1 MIQAVVVVNG
11 TRYPVPQQGLRIG
24 RAPEN
29 DIVLADPNISRQHL
43 VVWSTPRGAFL
54 RDLGSQ
60 NGTYLAGRRVGAG
73 PEAIPTG
80 AQVRIGVTD
89 LQVEVVQG
97 GVGAPVGGGY
107 GGSQNGGYGGQAV
120 GPAPGPYGG
129 GRAGAGPGPQYGGA
143 DQYGGGGAGPAQY
156 PGPRPAPSS
165 SGGSKTGLIIGGV
178 IAVLIVAMFGTG
190 TLVLRAV
197 ADSRA
202 TPTPTSKPVV
212 VSATSTPPPTSPPKP
227 TEPAKPTQPPAKPTQ
242 QAAPPTPPPPKPTVA
257 AEAPKPSGGRD
268 PNFVRALNA
277 SVRVIVPT
285 GPSTASTGSGS
296 IISEKGHILT
306 NYHVVSDDN
315 GKLINQGNNVRIAVP
330 PSESEPAQ
338 DRYRAKV
345 VASDD
350 KLDLAIIQIQAM
362 IDGSNLPANLGL
374 NPIPI
379 GSSKSVNLGDTIIII
394 GFPGLGGSSL
404 TVTRGIHSGIAPPGT
419 FQGDPGTF
427 IKTDTEINRGNSGG
441 TAINAA
447 GELIGVP
454 TAGRIDREAPGKIGL
469 VRPIDEA
476 KPLIDKATR

>member
-60 NGTYLAGRRVGAG
+60 NGTYIAGRRVGAG

-107 GGSQNGGYGGQAV
+107 GGSPNGGYGGGPAV
-120 GPAPGPYGG
+120 APAPGPYGG
-129 GRAGAGPGPQYGGA
+129 GGV
-143 DQYGGGGAGPAQY
+143 GPAPY
-156 PGPRPAPSS
+156 PGPRPTPS
-165 SGGSKTGLIIGGV
+165 SGGGGSKAGLIIGGV
-178 IAVLIVAMFGTG
+178 IAVLIVAMVGTG

-197 ADSRA
+197 ADNRA
-202 TPTPTSKPVV
+202 TPTPTSKPVA
-212 VSATSTPPPTSPPKP
+212 VSVTSTPAPTPASKP
-227 TEPAKPTQPPAKPTQ
+227 TAPPAKPTQ
-242 QAAPPTPPPPKPTVA
+242 QAAQPTPPPPKPTA
-257 AEAPKPSGGRD
+257 APDPKPAGGRD

-277 SVRVIVPT
+277 AVRVIVPT

-296 IISEKGHILT
+296 IITARGHILT

-338 DRYRAKV
+338 NKYRAKV

-350 KLDLAIIQIQAM
+350 KMDLAIIQLQAM
-362 IDGSNLPANLGL
+362 DDGSPLPANLGL
-374 NPIPI
+374 TPIPI

-404 TVTRGIHSGIAPPGT
+404 TVTRGIHSGIAPPNT
-419 FQGDPGTF
+419 FPGDPGPY

-441 TAINAA
+441 TAINSA

-476 KPLIDKATR
+476 KPLIDKIPR